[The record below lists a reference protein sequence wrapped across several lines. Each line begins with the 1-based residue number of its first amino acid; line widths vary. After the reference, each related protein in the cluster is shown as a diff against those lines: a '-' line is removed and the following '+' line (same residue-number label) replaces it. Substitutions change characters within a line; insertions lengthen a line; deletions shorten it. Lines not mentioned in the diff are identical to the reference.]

1 LDALHEVTGVTSD
14 LVSELLGLDHS
25 NVVDNSLIYMEVG
38 GQPTKIN
45 LDRRVLRHD
54 NTKER

>member
-1 LDALHEVTGVTSD
+1 MTGVTSD